1 MLKASKIF
9 KFYNHANDI
18 WYQTESGA
26 QTEFIKRGEGKFFFF
41 KLYIQGHIPGCWFF
55 FSKRF
60 RVVSDKIG
68 HKLQILSET

>member
-1 MLKASKIF
+1 MLITFSITQNQEPIQNLLKGGKAI
-9 KFYNHANDI
+9 
-18 WYQTESGA
+18 
-26 QTEFIKRGEGKFFFF
+26 FFFS
-41 KLYIQGHIPGCWFF
+41 LLHTRTIPGCWFF